1 MENGRNP
8 FYCENAAEVFLEKD
22 SVDLFIGHPPYFQ
35 AELEGNGGDSTK
47 QMQNVE
53 KIEEYFY
60 RLLASVKHMEHAL
73 KPDGH
78 IFIALPNAHS
88 GLGVLSKI
96 SNHTSLVLET
106 IRMWDYS
113 SQFDNVGNHT
123 ALFAHFSKGMWNPD
137 LGPQGPFVLT
147 NRWDESIAEIA
158 GYEAN
163 AYAGVAPKGIYNEI
177 ITNYSKPGDV
187 VCDLFAGAGTV
198 CLVAM
203 ELGRR
208 FIYNDVSEDRL
219 PMAKKRIDDAYKVLM
234 AKESFALDMPE
245 KVDKPLNL

>member
-1 MENGRNP
+1 
-8 FYCENAAEVFLEKD
+8 
-22 SVDLFIGHPPYFQ
+22 
-35 AELEGNGGDSTK
+35 
-47 QMQNVE
+47 
-53 KIEEYFY
+53 
-60 RLLASVKHMEHAL
+60 
-73 KPDGH
+73 
-78 IFIALPNAHS
+78 
-88 GLGVLSKI
+88 
-96 SNHTSLVLET
+96 
-106 IRMWDYS
+106 
-113 SQFDNVGNHT
+113 
-123 ALFAHFSKGMWNPD
+123 MWNPD

-245 KVDKPLNL
+245 KVDKPLNV